1 MLYMPHAKSVLA
13 DNTFDQIK
21 GPLRASISTPSHDAL
36 TAALAFEQ
44 EVAHGRPGIVALS
57 ELLHTLQSQQG
68 RVPARAIECGRL
80 LQQAEHVS
88 TQAAIVREIGT
99 LQKVSNAA
107 PLILQPSLPRLV
119 IVP

>member
-1 MLYMPHAKSVLA
+1 MLYVPHVKAVLA
-13 DNTFDQIK
+13 DNAFKQVC
-21 GPLRASISTPSHDAL
+21 GPLRSSISTHSLDAL
-36 TAALAFEQ
+36 KAALAFEQ
-44 EVAHGRPGIVALS
+44 EVAHGRPGFVALS
-57 ELLHTLQSQQG
+57 ELLHTLRSQQR

-99 LQKVSNAA
+99 VQEVPNAT